1 MKDTHV
7 VELIKALH
15 PDELD
20 DLRRFSTLGWV
31 EKGDYARYAPLLLE
45 ILLKAYPDFEAEN
58 IEKNS
63 VYDILF
69 PGQPFVSSRLEK
81 INVEAAKIIRTFLQV
96 KYYLREENEFNRN
109 LDMVVIFRNRGM
121 SNRYEQWFSR
131 LQKKLSQDI
140 PFTENHF
147 FHQYLLNME
156 QGYWMSLHNQ
166 QKNDMNLSNT
176 IKSLDAF
183 FYYQRLM
190 FLNFLM
196 NQNII
201 ANCITNEELKKLSN
215 YTHESTQSHHPL
227 MRVALIHQSLLH
239 NIELMDI
246 NNVDEAMQVLRQEEK
261 SLSSDQ
267 LQTVYS
273 FLRNLCAMLYNRGLP
288 EAIERLHALQV
299 ISLEKNYLTHFG
311 QLTPSVYLNL
321 AKTALLCNKTQW
333 AEQFIE
339 DYKGRVINE
348 NDTFDFYRLNRA
360 VFLFETGHFDAAL
373 DVLPAVFSQIDHMLM
388 AKRLELRAYYET
400 TSDLLPY
407 KIHSFKM
414 YLNRT
419 GKSQLSADLMEL
431 QNNFVNMLHQL
442 ENSRTGDPKRSEQL
456 LKRIMAKTKVAERP
470 WLIEKAREL
479 SSQKR

>member
-45 ILLKAYPDFEAEN
+45 ILLKAYPDFEVET

-81 INVEAAKIIRTFLQV
+81 INVEASKIVRTYFQV

-109 LDMVVIFRNRGM
+109 LDMAIILRNKGM
-121 SNRYEQWFSR
+121 SSRYEQWFNR
-131 LQKKLSQDI
+131 LQKTQNTP
-140 PFTENHF
+140 PFPEQYFYN
-147 FHQYLLNME
+147 QYLLNLE
-156 QGYWMSLHNQ
+156 QGYWMGINNQ
-166 QKNDMNLSNT
+166 QKNDLNIFN
-176 IKSLDAF
+176 IIQNLDAF
-183 FYYQRLM
+183 FVYQRLTL
-190 FLNFLM
+190 LNLLN

-201 ANCITNEELKKLSN
+201 ANCASTEELREISNFDAARVVAEHPQMRLALALNNLWKKLDDLNIEEVDIVVRLLQNEENNLSPE
-215 YTHESTQSHHPL
+215 H
-227 MRVALIHQSLLH
+227 
-239 NIELMDI
+239 
-246 NNVDEAMQVLRQEEK
+246 
-261 SLSSDQ
+261 
-267 LQTVYS
+267 LQTYYAY
-273 FLRNLCAMLYNRGLP
+273 LRNLITILHNRGLP
-288 EAIERLHALQV
+288 GAIQRSHELQV
-299 ISLEKNYLTHFG
+299 ISLQKGYLTHFNK
-311 QLTPSVYLNL
+311 LTPSTYLNI
-321 AKTALLCNKTQW
+321 ARTALFCQKYEW

-348 NDTFDFYRLNRA
+348 NETFDFYRLNRA

-400 TSDLLPY
+400 NSELLPY